1 MLKRNWFYI
10 IRRSVIEYLNRGSSD
25 LAAGLTYFT
34 VLSLFP
40 VLLALFSLLG
50 LLGQKQ
56 ESTQAILQ
64 VLQTYTPAEMAT
76 LLEGPIRQLTSSQ
89 AAGLALI
96 TGILGALWSASAYV
110 GAFGRAVNKIYEVP
124 EGRPFWK
131 LKPYNLAITFL
142 LVLVLALMLLIM
154 VTSEQVL
161 TFVQGLLPQLDLS
174 TFTAYWLPL
183 RYPLALLLLI
193 FFISL
198 LYYATPNV
206 RQPSVRL
213 LSTGAAFALAVMGLG
228 AWGFNIYVSR
238 FSSYNATYGL
248 IGAFIITLLFC
259 WIMNNALLL
268 GVQIDAE
275 IQRDKQLQAGIVAEE
290 KLQLPPKDETM
301 VVKKQEQ
308 LQDLIAQGR
317 TIRLASQTQETEE
330 KQEA

>member
-50 LLGQKQ
+50 IFGQEQ

-76 LLEGPIRQLTSSQ
+76 LLEGPTRQLTSSQ
-89 AAGLALI
+89 AAGLALV

-142 LVLVLALMLLIM
+142 LVLVLALML
-154 VTSEQVL
+154 
-161 TFVQGLLPQLDLS
+161 
-174 TFTAYWLPL
+174 
-183 RYPLALLLLI
+183 
-193 FFISL
+193 
-198 LYYATPNV
+198 
-206 RQPSVRL
+206 
-213 LSTGAAFALAVMGLG
+213 
-228 AWGFNIYVSR
+228 
-238 FSSYNATYGL
+238 
-248 IGAFIITLLFC
+248 
-259 WIMNNALLL
+259 
-268 GVQIDAE
+268 
-275 IQRDKQLQAGIVAEE
+275 
-290 KLQLPPKDETM
+290 
-301 VVKKQEQ
+301 
-308 LQDLIAQGR
+308 
-317 TIRLASQTQETEE
+317 
-330 KQEA
+330 

>member
-50 LLGQKQ
+50 IFGQEQ

-89 AAGLALI
+89 AAGLALV

-154 VTSEQVL
+154 VTGEQVL

>member
-1 MLKRNWFYI
+1 MA
-10 IRRSVIEYLNRGSSD
+10 SD
-25 LAAGLTYFT
+25 F
-34 VLSLFP
+34 
-40 VLLALFSLLG
+40 
-50 LLGQKQ
+50 
-56 ESTQAILQ
+56 
-64 VLQTYTPAEMAT
+64 
-76 LLEGPIRQLTSSQ
+76 
-89 AAGLALI
+89 
-96 TGILGALWSASAYV
+96 GILGALWSASAYV

-154 VTSEQVL
+154 VTGEQVL

>member
-50 LLGQKQ
+50 IFGQEQ

-64 VLQTYTPAEMAT
+64 ALQTYTPAEMAT